1 MAFCRHQ
8 TRPSTA
14 APQILIRHLRP
25 LDIYRS
31 INAAAESFWATLKK
45 ELIHLRPFDTIDRVR
60 AGVFE
65 YIEIY
70 YNRQRIHSAIDYLT
84 PVEFEEKFDES
95 GLCVA

>member
-1 MAFCRHQ
+1 ML
-8 TRPSTA
+8 S
-14 APQILIRHLRP
+14 LP

-45 ELIHLRPFDTIDRVR
+45 EFIHLHPFDTVKRLR

-70 YNRQRIHSAIDYLT
+70 YNRRRIHSTIGYLT
-84 PVEFEEKFDES
+84 PVEFEAQFDRR
-95 GLCVA
+95 GARAA